1 MTVHIAKSVRLG
13 GGTVYVLVPMQR
25 LPSNSRPRRD
35 SRRPVHR
42 RCLAVLCVLWPL
54 LLLGSGQAESAEEVA
69 SGQTAL
75 PAVGL
80 EPDPLFDEF
89 DLEFEAAPV
98 GFPDP
103 IEPVNRG
110 MLKFNEGVDRF
121 VMDPI
126 TTVYRFILPEMVRRS
141 IERCFDNVDSTQ
153 TLINDMFQLEWKEAG
168 ITTAR
173 LLINSTV
180 GLGGLFDPA
189 KAWGIEGHVSDFGQ
203 TLAMAGAP
211 SGPYVMLPLLGP
223 SNVRDG
229 VGLGVDALFNPT
241 FFLLGGT
248 DVLFFS
254 GSSGLTERARH
265 VDELNAL
272 KESSIDYYAA
282 LRSAYY
288 QNRVAEIWEGREH
301 RRGDLPVADATAR
314 SW

>member
-1 MTVHIAKSVRLG
+1 MRPGQGSV
-13 GGTVYVLVPMQR
+13 YDPVPMQR
-25 LPSNSRPRRD
+25 LTSNPFTRYSLGW
-35 SRRPVHR
+35 SFHT
-42 RCLAVLCVLWPL
+42 RCLAVLLFLWIL
-54 LLLGSGQAESAEEVA
+54 SGSGVAAAEEPSEA
-69 SGQTAL
+69 GPEGTSEL

-89 DLEFEAAPV
+89 DLEFETGPV
-98 GFPDP
+98 SFPDP
-103 IEPVNRG
+103 AEPVNRG
-110 MLKFNEGVDRF
+110 VLKFNEGIDRF

-141 IERCFDNVDSTQ
+141 IERCFDNIDSTQ
-153 TLINDMFQLEWKEAG
+153 TLINDIFQLEWKEAG
-168 ITTAR
+168 ITTTR
-173 LLINSTV
+173 LVINTTV
-180 GLGGLFDPA
+180 GVGGLFDPA

-211 SGPYVMLPLLGP
+211 SGPYVILPLLGP

-248 DVLFFS
+248 DVLFFN
-254 GSSGLTERARH
+254 GSSGLTERARY

-288 QNRVAEIWEGREH
+288 QNRQAEIWEGREH
-301 RRGDLPVADATAR
+301 RRKDLPIADASAR

>member
-1 MTVHIAKSVRLG
+1 MPRLMTKSGARSG
-13 GGTVYVLVPMQR
+13 FGWPFDG
-25 LPSNSRPRRD
+25 
-35 SRRPVHR
+35 
-42 RCLAVLCVLWPL
+42 RCLAVLLFLWIFVLA
-54 LLLGSGQAESAEEVA
+54 GGAAAEKGEEEAAREGA
-69 SGQTAL
+69 SEL

-89 DLEFEAAPV
+89 DLEFDSGPV

-110 MLKFNEGVDRF
+110 TLKFNEGVDRF
-121 VMDPI
+121 IMDPI

-141 IERCFDNVDSTQ
+141 IERCFDNIDSTQ
-153 TLINDMFQLEWKEAG
+153 TLVNDIFQLEWKEAG
-168 ITTAR
+168 ITTTR
-173 LLINSTV
+173 LVINTTV
-180 GLGGLFDPA
+180 GVGGLFDPA

-211 SGPYVMLPLLGP
+211 SGPYVILPLLGP

-229 VGLGVDALFNPT
+229 LGLGVDALFNPT

-248 DVLFFS
+248 DVLFFN

-288 QNRVAEIWEGREH
+288 QNRQAEIWEGREH
-301 RRGDLPVADATAR
+301 RRKDLPVAEATAR